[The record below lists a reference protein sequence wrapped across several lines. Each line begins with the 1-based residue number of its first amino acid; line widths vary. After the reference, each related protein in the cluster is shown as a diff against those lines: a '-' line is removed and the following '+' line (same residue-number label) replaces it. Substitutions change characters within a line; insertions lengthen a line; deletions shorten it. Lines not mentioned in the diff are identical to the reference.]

1 MRKERVG
8 GIWLN
13 RKYNNKRRK
22 QDNKRKSYYP
32 NPIQR
37 VDEILMVEVNLALQ
51 LGLSDSTII
60 KNYNITRSQLD
71 YCRRK
76 NLKFEDLKKE
86 E

>member
-1 MRKERVG
+1 MK
-8 GIWLN
+8 
-13 RKYNNKRRK
+13 KYNNSKRRK
-22 QDNKRKSYYP
+22 QDNKKRKNYYP

-76 NLKFEDLKKE
+76 KLSFEDLKE
-86 E
+86 EEI